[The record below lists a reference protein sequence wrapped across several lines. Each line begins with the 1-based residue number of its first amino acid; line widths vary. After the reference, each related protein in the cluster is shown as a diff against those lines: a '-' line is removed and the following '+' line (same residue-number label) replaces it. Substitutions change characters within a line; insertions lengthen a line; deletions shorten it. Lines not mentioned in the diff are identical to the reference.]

1 MVLYSLTI
9 HAQQHS
15 LPWLWKEEPLCT
27 QKHTRL
33 ELSDGG

>member
-9 HAQQHS
+9 HAQQHG
-15 LPWLWKEEPLCT
+15 LTWLWKEEPLCT

-33 ELSDGG
+33 ELSDSG